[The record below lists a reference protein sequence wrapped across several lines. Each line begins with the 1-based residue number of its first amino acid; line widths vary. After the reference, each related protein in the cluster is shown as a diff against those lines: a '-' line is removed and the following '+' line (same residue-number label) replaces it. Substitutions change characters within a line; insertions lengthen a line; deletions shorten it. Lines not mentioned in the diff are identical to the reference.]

1 MAVKG
6 ESDGLHT
13 IFRFKWVFID
23 FPALPVAEGC
33 FFDHLCLKV
42 DFPIT
47 LARRVTR
54 GSFLLLAIEQRCRLC
69 PKIFA
74 LLV

>member
-6 ESDGLHT
+6 EGDGLHT
-13 IFRFKWVFID
+13 IFRFKCDFID
-23 FPALPVAEGC
+23 FPALPVAEGR

-47 LARRVTR
+47 QARRVTR
-54 GSFLLLAIEQRCRLC
+54 GSFLLLAIEQPLPLC

-74 LLV
+74 LLG